1 MTSSSDCLLR
11 SIPFNFVCFSS
22 LVPFFAPPWQSA
34 DADIQM
40 KRLLTSRVGF
50 SLWLGPSQAPTPTH
64 KAGVYLKG
72 RIPAGTV
79 VALYPGAAFNADMR
93 LRALDAG
100 NLRNPRIP
108 RVLVPR
114 FDGCVLDVHNQECA
128 PIAARNPYAL
138 AHHIR
143 AAPLEIV
150 PNVMRLQFDFVA
162 SSSPG
167 AAPTTTL
174 ASPARSAAAGED
186 GGDAADAV
194 MPFPLHL
201 RDYIPNVW
209 GADVSVG
216 QELFTMLEQNIWVK
230 GMVVIALRPIWD
242 EELFMQDY
250 RQSLPHE
257 AQPAMVAAP
266 SDHGG
271 SRQQK
276 ALV

>member
-1 MTSSSDCLLR
+1 M
-11 SIPFNFVCFSS
+11 FSLASHS
-22 LVPFFAPPWQSA
+22 LCVLSLQSA
-34 DADIQM
+34 DAEIQM

-72 RIPAGTV
+72 RVPAGTV

-108 RVLVPR
+108 RLLIPR
-114 FDGCVLDVHNQECA
+114 FDDCVIDVHNQECA
-128 PIAARNPYAL
+128 PIAARNPYAV

-143 AAPLEIV
+143 AAPRELV

-174 ASPARSAAAGED
+174 TSSRTD
-186 GGDAADAV
+186 GGSIDSADAV

-201 RDYIPNVW
+201 RDYIPNIW
-209 GADVSVG
+209 GADVSVA
-216 QELFTMLEQNIWVK
+216 QELYTMLEQNIWVK

-242 EELFMQDY
+242 EELFIVDY
-250 RQSLPHE
+250 AGFEKSFDLNADERKRIIEGKTEGANSKVIKQL
-257 AQPAMVAAP
+257 Q
-266 SDHGG
+266 
-271 SRQQK
+271 
-276 ALV
+276 